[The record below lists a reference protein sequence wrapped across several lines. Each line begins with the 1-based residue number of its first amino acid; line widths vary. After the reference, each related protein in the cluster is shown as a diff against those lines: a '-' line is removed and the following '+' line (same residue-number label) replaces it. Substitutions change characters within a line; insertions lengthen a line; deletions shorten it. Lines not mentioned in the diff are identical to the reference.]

1 MFFEKQKHTDKG
13 RKSSLPSQIENFYNS
28 HQNYLEVNWKK
39 VDILAN
45 IDEDYNEAKYLEVE
59 IVIKNFK
66 DLNDIK

>member
-1 MFFEKQKHTDKG
+1 MKRLKKIWFF
-13 RKSSLPSQIENFYNS
+13 
-28 HQNYLEVNWKK
+28 LEVNWKK

-59 IVIKNFK
+59 IVKKKFK

>member
-1 MFFEKQKHTDKG
+1 MKRLKKIWFF
-13 RKSSLPSQIENFYNS
+13 
-28 HQNYLEVNWKK
+28 LEVNWKK

-59 IVIKNFK
+59 IVKKKKKKFK